1 VIVLHVRHRGAPFT
15 YSLSPARG
23 STVVR
28 QREVRPPPTGSAS
41 SVSIAI
47 MFAGGECA
55 SDAHSLPSSIV
66 SR

>member
-1 VIVLHVRHRGAPFT
+1 MCDHA
-15 YSLSPARG
+15 
-23 STVVR
+23 
-28 QREVRPPPTGSAS
+28 PTGNAS

-55 SDAHSLPSSIV
+55 SDAQSRPLSIV